1 MVDAVVFAL
10 PSLDAAVDDGPQGAG
25 GAPERRPGDGGSGD
39 EGGQYAAVRCDHEF
53 GGCRSGTA
61 GQDSGDTL
69 AVGRDGRDAQVV
81 AGAEF
86 TGDGC
91 GGGVTDVQQRP
102 VADDVESYVGADR
115 PIPGRIA
122 PRRWSSSLWAGR
134 FAVGRRRR

>member
-1 MVDAVVFAL
+1 MPLRD
-10 PSLDAAVDDGPQGAG
+10 
-25 GAPERRPGDGGSGD
+25 
-39 EGGQYAAVRCDHEF
+39 C
-53 GGCRSGTA
+53 

-115 PIPGRIA
+115 PIPGRNCSTSVVFQ
-122 PRRWSSSLWAGR
+122 PLGRSVRSGTPSSVIW
-134 FAVGRRRR
+134 